1 MNNDLE
7 QRYRAVRGRIAEAAH
22 SLQATPPLLLAVSKK
37 HSSAAIRTLYMLG
50 QRDFGESYWQEAET
64 KMQALEDLDLV
75 WHFIGPIQSN
85 KTRPIAEH
93 FHWVHS
99 VEREKIARRLSEQRP
114 DHLPP
119 LNLCLQVNIDQE
131 ASKSGVLPEA
141 VLPLA
146 QAIQGLPKIR
156 LRGLMCIP
164 RRREDPVQRRASFH
178 HLAELGR
185 ALARAGMPI
194 DTLSMG
200 MSDDLEAAIAEG
212 STILRIG
219 TALFGERQKTV
230 TNPS

>member
-7 QRYRAVRGRIAEAAH
+7 HRYRAVSARIAETAH
-22 SLQATPPLLLAVSKK
+22 TLQATPPLLLAVSKK
-37 HSSAAIRTLYMLG
+37 HSSETIRALYNLG

-64 KMQALEDLDLV
+64 KMQTLEDLDLV

-119 LNLCLQVNIDQE
+119 LNLCLQVNIDRE

-146 QAIQGLPKIR
+146 KAIQGLPKIR

-164 RRREDPVQRRASFH
+164 ERRGDSKSQQQSFRR
-178 HLAELGR
+178 LAKLGTD
-185 ALARAGMPI
+185 LESAGI
-194 DTLSMG
+194 ATDTLSMG
-200 MSDDLEAAIAEG
+200 MSSDLESAIREG
-212 STILRIG
+212 STIVRIG
-219 TALFGERQKTV
+219 SAIFGTRA
-230 TNPS
+230 